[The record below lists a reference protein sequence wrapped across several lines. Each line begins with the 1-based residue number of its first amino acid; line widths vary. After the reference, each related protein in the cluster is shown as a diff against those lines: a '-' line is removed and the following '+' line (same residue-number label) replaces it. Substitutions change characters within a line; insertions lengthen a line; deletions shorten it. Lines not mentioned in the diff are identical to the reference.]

1 MSIVSLSILTCFAL
15 SGLASPG
22 LIPTTLRRV
31 WAKARTKAGFPEN
44 IRLYDAT
51 RHSVASQ
58 LANQNVSI
66 FQIQNIL
73 GHTTVKTTE
82 KYMHKNIDSLRGAL
96 SHLSL
101 SDNSKAIHKIDK
113 SRKE

>member
-1 MSIVSLSILTCFAL
+1 MDQSKGKGRL
-15 SGLASPG
+15 P
-22 LIPTTLRRV
+22 PD
-31 WAKARTKAGFPEN
+31 N

-73 GHTTVKTTE
+73 GHTTIKTTE
-82 KYMHKNIDSLRGAL
+82 KYMHKNLDSLRGAL

-101 SDNSKAIHKIDK
+101 SDNSKAIHKLEK
-113 SRKE
+113 KEKD